1 MIPTAKKTMEIV
13 GQQGELRVGWA
24 SWDKGKLENKSIKY
38 AYRDK
43 RGWISRGSPEVP
55 FDILTEMIIFAKE
68 QGELSSNEI
77 TRIKLEFC

>member
-1 MIPTAKKTMEIV
+1 MIPTAKKSMEFV
-13 GQQGELRVGWA
+13 EQQGELRVGWA
-24 SWDKGKLENKSIKY
+24 TWDDGSFTLRSIKF
-38 AYRDK
+38 AYPDK
-43 RGWISRGSPEVP
+43 RGWISRASPELR

>member
-13 GQQGELRVGWA
+13 EQQGELRVGWA
-24 SWDKGKLENKSIKY
+24 TWDDGSFTRRSIKF
-38 AYRDK
+38 AYPDK
-43 RGWISRGSPEVP
+43 RGWISRASPELR
-55 FDILTEMIIFAKE
+55 FNILTEMIIFAKE